1 MLRKLVLG
9 EDRAESG
16 DRLYKARVKTMVAI
30 EEGTRDEKVATAKVE
45 ETTRGLRKK
54 LKIIELM
61 NENGGVDKVTKELAE
76 IDKLL

>member
-1 MLRKLVLG
+1 MLREFILG
-9 EDRAESG
+9 KDRAEVS
-16 DRLYKARVKTMVAI
+16 DRMYKARAKTMVAI
-30 EEGTRDEKVATAKVE
+30 EEGTREAKVDTERTE